1 MHSRPKILVIDDE
14 ESMRIG
20 CDQALSEEGYA
31 VKSAEDGRQGLMM
44 AREESFDAIIL
55 DLKMPGLDGMAV
67 LEKLREDDPNAV
79 VIVITGYP
87 TIESA
92 VEAMKRGAHDFLP
105 KPFTPEALLAI
116 VKRSVDRRHLAL
128 ENICLRTEL
137 EARTGRDFIMGKSPP
152 MLKVAEQVRKVA
164 HSDSTVLI
172 CGETGVGKELLARGI
187 HDQGERR
194 EKPFVVVDC
203 GALVETLFE
212 SELFGHVK
220 GAFTGA
226 SETKYGK
233 FELANGGTIFLDEIG
248 NVGINIQAK
257 LLRVIQERE
266 IVKVGGSQRVGVD
279 VRIIAATNKDL
290 LEEMRQGRFR
300 EDLFYRLSVVPIQVP
315 PLRERKEDIP
325 LLAEYFLRKFCR
337 KRKRDVRGISD
348 EALRSLES
356 YDWPG
361 NVREMENAIER
372 AVIMTEGD
380 VIQADD
386 LLFYSLRSR
395 ATQEPAP
402 EGRLAEVEKEEIA
415 RTLERFHWQKNLA
428 AAHLGIN
435 RKTLREKIRKYGI
448 PEES

>member
-1 MHSRPKILVIDDE
+1 MHSMPTILVIDDE
-14 ESMRIG
+14 ESMRVG
-20 CDQALSEEGYA
+20 CAQTLTEEGYA
-31 VKSAEDGRQGLMM
+31 VKSAPDGHQGLMM
-44 AREESFDAIIL
+44 AHEESFDAIIL

-79 VIVITGYP
+79 IIVITGYP

-92 VEAMKRGAHDFLP
+92 VEAMRRGAHDFLP
-105 KPFTPEALLAI
+105 KPFTPEALLTI
-116 VKRSVDRRHLAL
+116 VKRSLDRKQLAM

-137 EARTGRDFIMGKSPP
+137 EARIGRDFIMGKSPP
-152 MLKVAEQVRKVA
+152 MVKVAEQVRKVA
-164 HSDSTVLI
+164 QTDSTVLI
-172 CGETGVGKELLARGI
+172 CGETGVGKELLARAI
-187 HDQGERR
+187 HDRSGRR
-194 EKPFVVVDC
+194 VRPFVVVDC

-233 FELANGGTIFLDEIG
+233 FELANGGTIFLDEIS

-290 LEEMRQGRFR
+290 LEEMRQQRFR
-300 EDLFYRLSVVPIQVP
+300 EDLFYRLSVVPIHVP
-315 PLRERKEDIP
+315 PLRERKADIP
-325 LLAEYFLRKFCR
+325 LLAEHFLQKFCQ
-337 KRKRDVRGISD
+337 KRKRNVKGISE
-348 EALRSLES
+348 EAIRSLES
-356 YDWPG
+356 YEWPG
-361 NVREMENAIER
+361 NVREMENAVER
-372 AVIMTEGD
+372 AVIMAEGD
-380 VIQADD
+380 VIQPDD
-386 LLFYSLRSR
+386 LLYYSL
-395 ATQEPAP
+395 THHPTTEPAP
-402 EGRLAEVEKEEIA
+402 EGRLAEVEKEEIVKA
-415 RTLERFHWQKNLA
+415 LQKFKWQKNAA

-448 PEES
+448 AEEP